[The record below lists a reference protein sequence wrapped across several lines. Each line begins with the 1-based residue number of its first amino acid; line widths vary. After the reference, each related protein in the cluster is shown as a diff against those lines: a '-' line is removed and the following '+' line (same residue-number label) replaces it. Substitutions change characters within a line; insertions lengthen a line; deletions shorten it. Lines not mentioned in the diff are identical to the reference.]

1 MAERAARRGA
11 DEPVDAAPVTPEK
24 VRELALQALER
35 RRRTR
40 RELEVVL
47 RRKGVP
53 SMVFAPV
60 LDRLAEV
67 GLINDLE
74 YARVYLERRAAGRPR
89 GARLLRGELQ
99 ARGISADLIDRAL
112 SERKAAHDPV
122 DDAVK
127 ALRPWLSKAGR
138 FEPRERRRR
147 LWEFLARRG
156 FSSDVIEEAAR
167 RVGGGASCGEE

>member
-11 DEPVDAAPVTPEK
+11 EESPGGADLSSEK
-24 VRELALQALER
+24 VRELALKALER

-40 RELEVVL
+40 HELEAML

-53 SMVFAPV
+53 VAVFGPV
-60 LDRLAEV
+60 LDRLTEV
-67 GLINDLE
+67 GLIDDLE

-99 ARGISADLIDRAL
+99 ARGIAADLVDRAL
-112 SERKAAHDPV
+112 AERSAAHDPV
-122 DDAVK
+122 EDAVK
-127 ALRPWLSKAGR
+127 ALTPWLSRGAR
-138 FEPRERRRR
+138 LDPRERRRR

-156 FSSDVIEEAAR
+156 FSADVIEEAAR
-167 RVGGGASCGEE
+167 RAGGGQHCDDD